1 MTQTKLGSMI
11 ESLINIIIG
20 YGIAIASQ
28 ILVFPLFDIHVSLA
42 ANLSIGAWFTGI
54 SLVRSYIIR
63 RWFNA
68 RMHSAAQAI
77 ADKAAE
83 L

>member
-1 MTQTKLGSMI
+1 MI
-11 ESLINIIIG
+11 ESLMNIIIG

-28 ILVFPLFDIHVSLA
+28 ILVFPLFDIHVSLE
-42 ANLSIGAWFTGI
+42 ANLLIGAWFTGI

-63 RWFNA
+63 RWFNG